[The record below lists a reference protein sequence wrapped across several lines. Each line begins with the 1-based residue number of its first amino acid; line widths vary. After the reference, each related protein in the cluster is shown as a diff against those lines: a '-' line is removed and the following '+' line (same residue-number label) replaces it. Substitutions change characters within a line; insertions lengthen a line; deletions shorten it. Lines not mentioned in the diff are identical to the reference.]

1 MLLLM
6 TTALAFFGGTLLGL
20 IAIGIALLKYLR
32 VSRIVG
38 WLCVGL
44 GAYAVIGMASTILLV
59 RRGWSD
65 DFTVSA
71 RSIIFLFLMSAPSLL
86 GGITLWIGQLY
97 QGQEAEEHGRYS
109 LVFLFYVVTVIAVL
123 LGSIPL
129 FQRYY

>member
-6 TTALAFFGGTLLGL
+6 TTALAFFGGSLIGL

-32 VSRIVG
+32 VSRILG

-44 GAYAVIGMASTILLV
+44 GAYAVVGMASTILLV
-59 RRGWSD
+59 QRSWSE
-65 DFTVSA
+65 DFAISA
-71 RSIIFLFLMSAPSLL
+71 RSIFFLCLMTVPSSL
-86 GGITLWIGQLY
+86 GGITLWIGQVY
-97 QGQEAEEHGRYS
+97 EGQEPDEHGKFS
-109 LVFLFYVVTVIAVL
+109 LVFLFYVVTVVAVL

>member
-32 VSRIVG
+32 VSRILG

-44 GAYAVIGMASTILLV
+44 GAYAVVGMASTILLV
-59 RRGWSD
+59 QRGWSE
-65 DFTVSA
+65 DFAISA
-71 RSIIFLFLMSAPSLL
+71 RSITFLCLMAVPSLL
-86 GGITLWIGQLY
+86 GGITLWLGQVY
-97 QGQEAEEHGRYS
+97 QGREPDENGKFS
-109 LVFLFYVVTVIAVL
+109 LVFLFYVTTVIAIL